1 MNKFIMLKKKLQI
14 NFINILIIF
23 LLTTALSACNIYKPT
38 KIKDNPINDK
48 AKRQK
53 NIQEGRG
60 LTLLSNKNRQG
71 GGGNFNFANSNPLW
85 RATISILDFM
95 PLSNVDYGGGIII
108 TDWYA
113 DNINSNE
120 SLKISVQFLASEI
133 RADALNIKIY
143 KKDCSISETCKVIA
157 INSKMVNDIRL
168 AILKEAAKI
177 QTNSKVVNE
186 EYKIIDP
193 Q

>member
-1 MNKFIMLKKKLQI
+1 
-14 NFINILIIF
+14 
-23 LLTTALSACNIYKPT
+23 
-38 KIKDNPINDK
+38 
-48 AKRQK
+48 
-53 NIQEGRG
+53 
-60 LTLLSNKNRQG
+60 
-71 GGGNFNFANSNPLW
+71 
-85 RATISILDFM
+85 M